1 MRNRP
6 AVFLSLFF
14 HYRSYYFSI
23 DPLGPFVEASRR
35 GQCETKRRPW
45 FHALT
50 VENKSYRRVGIVT
63 ALSLIKLVRPSKS
76 TSSTAIFISPMHCMH
91 TRYVNLASEKKK
103 KKNRWDNERG
113 QNAQLRNS
121 FEPARNAEVRLSRN
135 VIKSDSRQLDR
146 SSDNCRPIIINA

>member
-103 KKNRWDNERG
+103 KKTVEIMR
-113 QNAQLRNS
+113 
-121 FEPARNAEVRLSRN
+121 EVKMPSWET
-135 VIKSDSRQLDR
+135 R
-146 SSDNCRPIIINA
+146 SSLLVTLRFVCRATSSSLIAGNSTAAQIIAVR